1 MRYGEFLPDNGTIGF
16 IAPSFGCATEPYIQE
31 FDSAVDKFLGMGYSV
46 DIGPDCNE
54 DKGIGISN
62 TPEKCGEE
70 INEYFPSEKNDVLIS
85 CGGGELM
92 CQDLPFVDFDH
103 IKEAPAKWFMGY
115 SDNTNLTFLLPT
127 LTDTAAIYGPC
138 AAAFGSETW
147 HESLYDAMNILT
159 GQNLTVHGY
168 DMWELES
175 MKDEEH
181 PFVSYNLTEKH
192 EIVSHIPGKG
202 ALIRTSILPRE
213 KADGNKTSVFSKTN
227 DYEVLDKTSKIETEF
242 SGRLIGGCL
251 DCLGTLVGTRF
262 DKTTEFCDRYAD
274 DGIVWFFESCELNT
288 MSMRRYLW
296 QLDQAGWFKNV
307 KGFLIGRPFMFD
319 QPLMGLDQ
327 YEAVLGIF
335 RKYNVP
341 VIMDLDIGHLPPMMP
356 LIEGALADVRLSKN
370 DFQITMNLR

>member
-1 MRYGEFLPDNGTIGF
+1 MRYGKFLPNGGTIGF

-31 FDSAVDKFLGMGYSV
+31 FDSAIDKFLGMGYSV
-46 DIGPDCNE
+46 DIGPDCSE

-70 INEYFPSEKNDVLIS
+70 INSYFPSVENDVLIS

-92 CQDLPFVDFDH
+92 CQDLPFVDFDL
-103 IKEAPAKWFMGY
+103 IREAPAKWFMGY

-138 AAAFGSETW
+138 VSSFGSEKW
-147 HESLYDAMNILT
+147 HESIYDAMNVLT
-159 GQNLTVHGY
+159 GKSLTVHAY
-168 DMWELES
+168 DMWERES
-175 MKDEEH
+175 LKDEEH
-181 PFVSYNLTEKH
+181 PFASYNLTEKNNV
-192 EIVSHIPGKG
+192 ISYIPGEKD
-202 ALIRTSILPRE
+202 LVTTSILPRE
-213 KADGNKTSVFSKTN
+213 KDLTGSPISPVIKGNEN
-227 DYEVLDKTSKIETEF
+227 ETEF

-262 DKTTEFCDRYAD
+262 DKAAEFCDRYAD
-274 DGIVWFFESCELNT
+274 DGIIWFFESCELNT
-288 MSMRRYLW
+288 MSIRRYIW

-319 QPLMGLDQ
+319 QPIMGLDQ
-327 YEAVLGIF
+327 YDAVIGIL

-341 VIMDLDIGHLPPMMP
+341 IIMDLDIGHLPPMMP
-356 LIEGALADVRLSKN
+356 LIEGSLADVRLSEN
-370 DFQITMNLR
+370 DFQITMNLG